1 MVIEEF
7 LDGSPEA
14 VYARLAEKGRMIP
27 EGVEYVESW
36 VTEDLTHCYQ
46 VMRCQDAAQLD
57 EWMSQFGADSNR
69 VRVGADDPGPASG
82 RADQTD
88 EGGDRGA

>member
-27 EGVEYVESW
+27 EGVEYVEILFAGQA
-36 VTEDLTHCYQ
+36 EDE
-46 VMRCQDAAQLD
+46 LD
-57 EWMSQFGADSNR
+57 PFFLEAPN
-69 VRVGADDPGPASG
+69 
-82 RADQTD
+82 
-88 EGGDRGA
+88 E

>member
-57 EWMSQFGADSNR
+57 EWMQRWSDLVLFR
-69 VRVGADDPGPASG
+69 VTPVIESREAAG
-82 RADQTD
+82 RYQPPRSHGTQA
-88 EGGDRGA
+88 